1 MHGGFAKVYII
12 YNTSIA
18 HYVKAAMLVVF
29 QQKNL
34 IMIHLINLA
43 PTWPPFLLSQ
53 LDCLQSTCNISS
65 N

>member
-1 MHGGFAKVYII
+1 MDGFAKVYII

-34 IMIHLINLA
+34 IMLGIATGSRLRFGTA
-43 PTWPPFLLSQ
+43 S
-53 LDCLQSTCNISS
+53 ISG
-65 N
+65 